1 METPLS
7 RVGVVRPCYASS
19 RGSSTVKF
27 VKQSRTGNPCNVA
40 EKSMPFAAMKANVI
54 GITRLAALVAGAL
67 FSGAALAQSQAPSTD
82 SGGYPARTIRLVA
95 GTAPGGIT
103 DYLAR
108 MSAEGLAAQLPGQV
122 VVENKAGATGNLAIE
137 YVAKSPPDGYA
148 LLLVAGGNVVIT
160 PFLYRSLPFDPL
172 NDIVPVFNVAGA
184 PQLLV
189 VPGSLAVKDLREFIA
204 LARANPG
211 KMNYA
216 SAGPGSTTH
225 LAADHFAR
233 LAGVELVHVPYKGV
247 GPALADLVA
256 GRVQMLSVGLAPVQ
270 AHLKSGALKALA
282 AAAKAR
288 LAALPE
294 VPTSAEAGLPGYEM
308 TTWFGIFAPKG
319 TSPGI
324 VRLVNSKMQAVIEDS
339 KARQRLLE
347 SGIEPIGGS
356 VEAFAELVRSDARAW
371 ERVVRA
377 SGVKLD

>member
-1 METPLS
+1 
-7 RVGVVRPCYASS
+7 
-19 RGSSTVKF
+19 
-27 VKQSRTGNPCNVA
+27 
-40 EKSMPFAAMKANVI
+40 
-54 GITRLAALVAGAL
+54 
-67 FSGAALAQSQAPSTD
+67 
-82 SGGYPARTIRLVA
+82 VA

-108 MSAEGLAAQLPGQV
+108 MSAEGLADRLGQPV
-122 VVENKAGATGNLAIE
+122 VVENRAGATGNLAIE
-137 YVAKSPPDGYA
+137 HVAKSPPDGYT

-160 PFLYRSLPFDPL
+160 PFLYSSLPFDPL

-189 VPGSLAVKDLREFIA
+189 VPGSLRVKDLLEFIA

-233 LAGVELVHVPYKGV
+233 LAGVQLVHIPYKGV
-247 GPALADLVA
+247 GPALVDLVA
-256 GRVQMLSVGLAPVQ
+256 GRVQMLSVGLGPVQ
-270 AHLKSGALKALA
+270 AHLASGALKALTA
-282 AAAKAR
+282 ASKTR
-288 LAALPE
+288 LAAAPE

-308 TTWFGIFAPKG
+308 TTWFGLFAPKG
-319 TSPGI
+319 TSPEI
-324 VRLVNSKMQAVIEDS
+324 VRLINSKMQAVIDDP
-339 KARQRLLE
+339 KAKKRMLD

-356 VEAFAELVRSDARAW
+356 AEAFAERVRSDYRMW
-371 ERVVRA
+371 EQVVKA

>member
-1 METPLS
+1 VKEKPIGA
-7 RVGVVRPCYASS
+7 VG
-19 RGSSTVKF
+19 
-27 VKQSRTGNPCNVA
+27 
-40 EKSMPFAAMKANVI
+40 
-54 GITRLAALVAGAL
+54 LAVLLAGAL
-67 FSGAALAQSQAPSTD
+67 FPGAALAQSP
-82 SGGYPARTIRLVA
+82 GYPAKTIRLVA

-108 MSAEGLAAQLPGQV
+108 MSAEGLAAQLGAQV

-137 YVAKSPPDGYA
+137 HVAKSAPDGTT

-160 PFLYRSLPFDPL
+160 PFLYASPPFDPL

-189 VPGSLAVKDLREFIA
+189 VPGVLPVSGLAEFIA

-233 LAGVELVHVPYKGV
+233 LAGVQLVHVPYRGV

-256 GRVQMLSVGLAPVQ
+256 GRVQMLSVGFAPVQ

-282 AAAKAR
+282 AASRAR

-308 TTWFGIFAPKG
+308 TTWFGIFAPRG
-319 TSPGI
+319 TGSGI
-324 VRLVNSKMQAVIEDS
+324 VLLLNSKMQAVIDDP
-339 KARQRLLE
+339 KVRQRLLD

-356 VEAFAELVRSDARAW
+356 VEAFAELVRSDYRSW

>member
-1 METPLS
+1 MKDDPIDS
-7 RVGVVRPCYASS
+7 VRFTAL
-19 RGSSTVKF
+19 
-27 VKQSRTGNPCNVA
+27 
-40 EKSMPFAAMKANVI
+40 
-54 GITRLAALVAGAL
+54 LACAL
-67 FSGAALAQSQAPSTD
+67 FFGAVLAQSP
-82 SGGYPARTIRLVA
+82 GYPGRTIRLVA

-108 MSAEGLAAQLPGQV
+108 MSAEGLAARLGAQV

-137 YVAKSPPDGYA
+137 HVAKSAPDGYT

-160 PFLYRSLPFDPL
+160 PFLYGSLPFDPL

-189 VPGSLAVKDLREFIA
+189 VPGLLPVKDLRDFIA
-204 LARANPG
+204 LAKANPG
-211 KMNYA
+211 AMNYA
-216 SAGPGSTTH
+216 SAGLGSTTH

-233 LAGVELVHVPYKGV
+233 LAGLQMVHVPYKGT

-256 GRVQMLSVGLAPVQ
+256 GRVQMLSVGLSPVQ

-282 AAAKAR
+282 AASKAR
-288 LAALPE
+288 LAALPG

-319 TSPGI
+319 TSSGI
-324 VRLVNSKMQAVIEDS
+324 VRLVNSKMQAVIDDPN
-339 KARQRLLE
+339 ARQRLLD

-356 VEAFAELVRSDARAW
+356 AEAFAELVRSDYRSW
-371 ERVVRA
+371 ERVVKA

>member
-1 METPLS
+1 MKDNPI
-7 RVGVVRPCYASS
+7 
-19 RGSSTVKF
+19 GSV
-27 VKQSRTGNPCNVA
+27 
-40 EKSMPFAAMKANVI
+40 
-54 GITRLAALVAGAL
+54 RLAALLVGAL
-67 FSGAALAQSQAPSTD
+67 LLGAALAQSP
-82 SGGYPARTIRLVA
+82 GYPARTIRLVA

-108 MSAEGLAAQLPGQV
+108 MSAEGLAVQLRAQV

-137 YVAKSPPDGYA
+137 HVAKSAPDGYT

-160 PFLYRSLPFDPL
+160 PFLYGSLPFDPL
-172 NDIVPVFNVAGA
+172 RDIVPVFNIAGA

-189 VPGSLAVKDLREFIA
+189 VPGALPVNDLREFIA
-204 LARANPG
+204 LAKANPG

-233 LAGVELVHVPYKGV
+233 LAGVRLVHVPYKGT

-270 AHLKSGALKALA
+270 AHLKSGALNALA
-282 AAAKAR
+282 AAAKTR
-288 LAALPE
+288 LAALPQ
-294 VPTSAEAGLPGYEM
+294 VPTSAEAGLPGWEM

-319 TSPGI
+319 TSSGI
-324 VRLVNSKMQAVIEDS
+324 VKLVNSKMQAVIDEP
-339 KARQRLLE
+339 KARQRMLD

-356 VEAFAELVRSDARAW
+356 VEAFAELVRSDTRAW

>member
-1 METPLS
+1 M
-7 RVGVVRPCYASS
+7 
-19 RGSSTVKF
+19 K
-27 VKQSRTGNPCNVA
+27 
-40 EKSMPFAAMKANVI
+40 EKPI
-54 GITRLAALVAGAL
+54 GAVRLAVLLAGAL
-67 FSGAALAQSQAPSTD
+67 FLCGALAQSP
-82 SGGYPARTIRLVA
+82 GYPARTIRLVA

-108 MSAEGLAAQLPGQV
+108 MSAEGLAARFETQV

-137 YVAKSPPDGYA
+137 HVAKSAPDGYT

-160 PFLYRSLPFDPL
+160 PFLYSSLPFDPL
-172 NDIVPVFNVAGA
+172 NDIVPVFNIAGA

-189 VPGSLAVKDLREFIA
+189 VPGVLPVNGLSEFIA
-204 LARANPG
+204 LAKANPG

-233 LAGVELVHVPYKGV
+233 LAGVQLVHVPYKGV
-247 GPALADLVA
+247 GPALTDLVA
-256 GRVQMLSVGLAPVQ
+256 GRVQMLSVGLGPVQ

-282 AAAKAR
+282 AASKAR
-288 LAALPE
+288 LAALPG
-294 VPTSAEAGLPGYEM
+294 VPTSAQAGLPGWEM

-319 TSPGI
+319 TSSRI
-324 VRLVNSKMQAVIEDS
+324 VRLVNSKMQAVIDDP

-356 VEAFAELVRSDARAW
+356 VEVFAELVRSDYRAW

>member
-1 METPLS
+1 MKDDPIGL
-7 RVGVVRPCYASS
+7 VRL
-19 RGSSTVKF
+19 
-27 VKQSRTGNPCNVA
+27 N
-40 EKSMPFAAMKANVI
+40 
-54 GITRLAALVAGAL
+54 ALLAGAL
-67 FSGAALAQSQAPSTD
+67 LFGAALAQSPA
-82 SGGYPARTIRLVA
+82 YPARTIRLVA

-108 MSAEGLAAQLPGQV
+108 MSAEGLSAQLGAQV

-137 YVAKSPPDGYA
+137 HVAKSAPDGHT

-160 PFLYRSLPFDPL
+160 PFLYASLPFDPL
-172 NDIVPVFNVAGA
+172 KDIVAVFNIAGA

-189 VPGSLAVKDLREFIA
+189 VPGTLPVNGLAEFIA
-204 LARANPG
+204 LAKANPG

-233 LAGVELVHVPYKGV
+233 LAGVQLVHVPYKGV

-256 GRVQMLSVGLAPVQ
+256 GRVQMLSVGFAPVQ

-282 AAAKAR
+282 AGSKAR
-288 LAALPE
+288 LAAAPE

-319 TSPGI
+319 TSSRI
-324 VRLVNSKMQAVIEDS
+324 VLLLNSKMQGVIDDP
-339 KARQRLLE
+339 KVKQRLLE

-356 VEAFAELVRSDARAW
+356 VEVFAELVRSDYRSW
-371 ERVVRA
+371 ERIVRA
-377 SGVKLD
+377 SGVKFD